1 MRSRVS
7 MPTAIVQAAQKRY
20 PQMLN
25 AAVEHIGIDP
35 PYGKEKID
43 PRTRDN
49 QLVRMLPTDLQ
60 ALAQTDPKAYM
71 NVQERLQVLQDKASQ
86 QEPLPA
92 QGAFEGKV

>member
-1 MRSRVS
+1 

-49 QLVRMLPTDLQ
+49 QLVRMLPDQIQ

-71 NVQERLQVLQDKASQ
+71 NAQERLSTLRERAAG
-86 QEPLPA
+86 EPPLPSPDA
-92 QGAFEGKV
+92 YEGK